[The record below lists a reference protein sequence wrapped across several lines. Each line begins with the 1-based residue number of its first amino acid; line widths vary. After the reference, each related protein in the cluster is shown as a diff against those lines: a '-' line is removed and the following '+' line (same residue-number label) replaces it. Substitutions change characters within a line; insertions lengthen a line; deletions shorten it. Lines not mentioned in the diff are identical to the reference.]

1 MGLIDRGFRRKK
13 ASRACIVFATPGALD
28 GGGGI
33 GRMTGYIV
41 DAFRN
46 SPAAPETVVLDTRG
60 TGSALLSPVYL
71 AGTLARL
78 GALMLRRRPSVVH
91 INVSENASVWR
102 KAVVQLFAGLFSC
115 PTVVHLHGA
124 SFMEYFDKGPVSR
137 AISRWLFDRCG
148 IALVL
153 GESWR
158 NFLVQSVGTD
168 PHKVRVLYNA
178 VPDIGA
184 DLPVRAA
191 PPEGA
196 IVSLLVLANLSER
209 KGIGT
214 LLRSCRL
221 MKDRGFRFRVT
232 IGGGGDVE
240 GYRRMAAELGVDGE
254 CRFEGWISRE
264 QAHAHLRDHDML
276 LLPSTHEGLP
286 MVILEA
292 LSTGMPVVTTPVGS
306 IPEVLTDGETAR
318 IVPVNDPEA
327 LAHAVRDL
335 ATRPA
340 LYARLSAEGRR
351 LFLEKFV
358 IESYGRS
365 LQDIYAELNRPDAV
379 RRPSLGALP
388 DAAAAKPSL
397 TRAGRQ

>member
-1 MGLIDRGFRRKK
+1 MRKK
-13 ASRACIVFATPGALD
+13 RSSMCVVFATPGALD

-41 DAFRN
+41 DCFRR
-46 SPAAPETVVLDTRG
+46 ADTAPETIVLDTRG
-60 TGSALLSPVYL
+60 DGSALASPFYL

-78 GALMLRRRPSVVH
+78 TALLVRGKPSVVH
-91 INVSENASVWR
+91 INVSENASFWR
-102 KAVVQLFAGLFSC
+102 KAAVQLVADLFSC

-124 SFMEYFDKGPVSR
+124 TFMEYFDKGPVSR
-137 AISRWLFDRCG
+137 AICRWLFDRCG
-148 IALVL
+148 LAVVL

-158 NFLVQSVGTD
+158 TFLVQTVGTD
-168 PHKVRVLYNA
+168 AHKVRVLYNA

-184 DLPVRAA
+184 DLPPREA

-196 IVSLLVLANLSER
+196 VLSLLVLANLSER

-214 LLRSCRL
+214 LLRACRV
-221 MKDRGFRFRVT
+221 MKEQGLRFRVT
-232 IGGGGDVE
+232 IGGGGDVD
-240 GYRRMAAELGVDGE
+240 GYRRLAAELGVAEE
-254 CRFEGWISRE
+254 CTFRGWVTRE
-264 QAHAHLRDHDML
+264 EAHAHIRSHDLL

-292 LSTGMPVVTTPVGS
+292 LSAGLPVVTTPVGS

-318 IVPVNDPEA
+318 IIPVNDPDA
-327 LAHAVRDL
+327 LALAVADL
-335 ATRPA
+335 ARHPA
-340 LYARLSAEGRR
+340 LYARLSAQGRR

-358 IESYGRS
+358 IDAYGRT
-365 LQDIYAELNRPDAV
+365 LQELYAELDRADTI
-379 RRPSLGALP
+379 RRPERAPLP
-388 DAAAAKPSL
+388 DPAAAKPSL

>member
-1 MGLIDRGFRRKK
+1 MGFRRKRTP
-13 ASRACIVFATPGALD
+13 RACVVFATPGALD

-41 DAFRN
+41 NAFRN
-46 SPAAPETVVLDTRG
+46 SPSAPETVVLDTRG
-60 TGSALLSPVYL
+60 TGSAILAPVYL

-78 GALMLRRRPSVVH
+78 GAMMLRRRPSVVH

-102 KAVVQLFAGLFSC
+102 KAAVQLFAGLFSC

-124 SFMEYFDKGPVSR
+124 SFVEYFNRGPMSR

-148 IALVL
+148 VALVL

-158 NFLVQSVGTD
+158 SFLVQSVGTD

-191 PPEGA
+191 PPPEA

-221 MKDRGFRFRVT
+221 MKDQGFRFRVT

-240 GYRRMAAELGVDGE
+240 GYRRMAADLGVGGE
-254 CRFEGWISRE
+254 CRFEGWVSRE
-264 QAHAHLRDHDML
+264 QAHGHLRDHDML

-292 LSTGMPVVTTPVGS
+292 LSAGMPVVTTPVGS
-306 IPEVLTDGETAR
+306 IPEVLTDGKTAR
-318 IVPVNDPEA
+318 FVPVDDPGA
-327 LAHAVRDL
+327 LARAVRDL
-335 ATRPA
+335 AGHPA
-340 LYARLSAEGRR
+340 LYTRLSAEGRR
-351 LFLEKFV
+351 LFLKKFV
-358 IESYGRS
+358 IEAYGRR
-365 LQDIYAELNRPDAV
+365 LQDIYAELARPDAA
-379 RRPSLGALP
+379 RRPSLGRLP
-388 DAAAAKPSL
+388 DTAAAKPSL